1 MKGIILAGGKGS
13 RLYPLTKVVSKQLQ
27 PVYDKPMIYYP
38 LSILMLGGIRDIL
51 IITNPHDLDAFKT
64 LLGDGSQ
71 FGVNIKFKTQDKPN
85 GLPEAFV
92 IGAEFIENDDVTLIL
107 GDNLFYGDIRFF
119 RKALT
124 DHMDRKDNYR
134 GRVFA
139 YNVAN
144 PEDYGVV
151 EFDKTSGAVKS
162 IEEKPK
168 KPKSNYAI
176 PGLYIF
182 DSTVIG
188 RAKMLSPSQ
197 RGETEI
203 VDLIKT
209 YMTDNQLGVEV
220 ITRGVAWLDTGSPRS
235 LLEAGE
241 FIGAI
246 EARQGLKVACLEE
259 VALRMNFVTAD
270 SLRHNV
276 EKLPSSEYRNY
287 IEKLLIDHE

>member
-182 DSTVIG
+182 DSTVVR